1 MHEWALAESIVYYI
15 LDQGFKTVRRLRLK
29 LGVLQ
34 SIDRE
39 VLTFSLKEIASM
51 SNLEL
56 GELVIE
62 EEEPELKCN
71 TCGYTWRIELNQLS
85 DAEREAVHFIP
96 ESIHAFTRCPKCGSR
111 DFTIIK
117 GRGVSI
123 AEVVP
128 G

>member
-1 MHEWALAESIVYYI
+1 MVHEWALAESIVYYI

-62 EEEPELKCN
+62 E
-71 TCGYTWRIELNQLS
+71 
-85 DAEREAVHFIP
+85 
-96 ESIHAFTRCPKCGSR
+96 
-111 DFTIIK
+111 
-117 GRGVSI
+117 
-123 AEVVP
+123 
-128 G
+128 